1 MSNFEGMESKDL
13 LELTREK
20 ILRCKVICLSN
31 MNLDPITT
39 NPKYMRPSQKNE
51 LIKNIEEKM
60 KLSDDEIHQQ
70 FNAVVLDKIL
80 APGVNP
86 SNYPTYVD
94 KRFKIQDV
102 ILEES
107 VKDPS
112 EQFMKWRENIDHN
125 GNEIIHPLIKEA
137 MEKKAK
143 EEAENL
149 SNKEEETEK
158 IYPVNMVYE
167 TDSE

>member
-39 NPKYMRPSQKNE
+39 NPKYMRPAQKNE

-125 GNEIIHPLIKEA
+125 GNEIIHPLMK
-137 MEKKAK
+137 K
-143 EEAENL
+143 EEVSDE
-149 SNKEEETEK
+149 KEEVQH
-158 IYPVNMVYE
+158 PVNMVYE

>member
-39 NPKYMRPSQKNE
+39 NPKYMRPAQKNE

-80 APGVNP
+80 APGANP

-125 GNEIIHPLIKEA
+125 GNEIIHPLMK
-137 MEKKAK
+137 K
-143 EEAENL
+143 EEVSDE
-149 SNKEEETEK
+149 KEEVQH
-158 IYPVNMVYE
+158 PVNMVYE

>member
-39 NPKYMRPSQKNE
+39 NPKYMRPEQKKE
-51 LIKNIEEKM
+51 LLKNIEEKM
-60 KLSDDEIHQQ
+60 KLSDDEIQQQ
-70 FNAVVLDKIL
+70 FNTVVLDKIL
-80 APGVNP
+80 TPGVNP
-86 SNYPTYVD
+86 SIYPTYVD

-125 GNEIIHPLIKEA
+125 GNEIIHPLMK
-137 MEKKAK
+137 
-143 EEAENL
+143 
-149 SNKEEETEK
+149 KEEEKEVSDEK
-158 IYPVNMVYE
+158 EEVQHPVNMVYE